1 MSHFTV
7 MVFGSDPESQLRPF
21 QENNMNTCSQEFLE
35 FEDKEDELRDE
46 YQNKGTGRVI
56 MPDGRKLLPC
66 DDTFR
71 VPGQFGYG
79 TGCHKVPEEFKV
91 EEVPFKESYSSLEQ
105 FAEEWHGFEVR
116 DPKTGRFGYWKNP
129 NAKWDWYE
137 LGGRWVEYFHLKG
150 QEGLVAQAKK
160 GDIDIEYM
168 KTKARKAA
176 EERYQRVLSAFPG
189 NGIPEIK
196 TWKEFLVD
204 VELGVLTIDDAR
216 KSYHSQAPLQML
228 KTVGIFASL
237 DEYQIPED
245 EFVQQA
251 LDSVIVPH
259 ALIKDGKWYERG
271 EMGVVGMYFQREGQE
286 LLE

>member
-21 QENNMNTCSQEFLE
+21 QENNMNTCPQEFLE

-56 MPDGRKLLPC
+56 MPDGRKLLPW
-66 DDTFR
+66 DNTFR
-71 VPGQFGYG
+71 VPGEFGHG
-79 TGCHKVPEEFKV
+79 TGGYKVPEGLKV
-91 EEVPFKESYSSLEQ
+91 EEVPFKKTYSSLEQ
-105 FAEEWHGFEVR
+105 FAQEWHGYKGRE
-116 DPKTGRFGYWKNP
+116 PKTGRFGYWKNP
-129 NAKWDWYE
+129 NAKWDWYA
-137 LGGRWVEYFHLKG
+137 LGGRWVKYFHLKG

-160 GDIDIEYM
+160 SDIDIEYM

-176 EERYQRVLSAFPG
+176 EERYQRVLSA
-189 NGIPEIK
+189 
-196 TWKEFLVD
+196 
-204 VELGVLTIDDAR
+204 
-216 KSYHSQAPLQML
+216 S
-228 KTVGIFASL
+228 

-271 EMGVVGMYFQREGQE
+271 EMGWWGCISNEKDKSCWNEEFWKLFNSFPNDTLVSVFDCHI
-286 LLE
+286 